1 MQEALWP
8 AVLILGYVTLQRLGE
23 LVIARANTRRLLA
36 QGGIEVGAPH
46 YPLIVALH
54 AAWLVTLWLL
64 APGRPAMVV
73 PLVLFALVQVLRFW
87 TLASIGRRW
96 TTRIVVV
103 PGETLVARG
112 PYRFIRHPNY
122 TVVVLE
128 IALLP
133 LVFGLGWVAL
143 LFSILN
149 ALALAIRIPAEAKAL
164 AEHAHRVQPSA
175 GAARRSA

>member
-1 MQEALWP
+1 MQGGVWP

-23 LVIARANTRRLLA
+23 LALARANTRRLLA
-36 QGGIEVGAPH
+36 RGGFEVGAPH
-46 YPLIVALH
+46 YPLIVLLH
-54 AAWLVTLWLL
+54 AAWLVTLWWL
-64 APGRPAMVV
+64 APGRPVTIL
-73 PLVLFALVQVLRFW
+73 PLVAFAVVQALRFW

-112 PYRFIRHPNY
+112 PYRFVRHPNY
-122 TVVVLE
+122 TVVVFE

-143 LFSILN
+143 LFSVLN
-149 ALALAIRIPAEAKAL
+149 ALVLAIRIPAEARAL
-164 AEHAHRVQPSA
+164 AAHARRRQPSEA
-175 GAARRSA
+175 ETRRKA